1 MSPLKQRDIAEQ
13 FVEICKSCKKGNLEI
28 SRRHCRFENE
38 YPADLPFC
46 IELYQKSY
54 KILEQ
59 CDQPAFEVV
68 GTF

>member
-1 MSPLKQRDIAEQ
+1 M
-13 FVEICKSCKKGNLEI
+13 FVEICKVTLKGNLEI

-46 IELYQKSY
+46 IELYHKSY

-59 CDQPAFEVV
+59 CDQLAFEVV